1 MEVEILKK
9 KKQQALKTLEKYK
22 TLRDEVYKNC
32 HCPEQELVNQESY
45 YSGSYND
52 TAYTE
57 YWQECMICGRHH
69 NEETKQHS
77 WYG

>member
-9 KKQQALKTLEKYK
+9 KKQQALKALERYK
-22 TLRDEVYKNC
+22 TLREEVYKNC
-32 HCPEQELVNQESY
+32 HCPEEELVNQESY
-45 YSGSYND
+45 YEGSYD
-52 TAYTE
+52 SRAHTT